1 MPSVKKALF
10 ILILLSAVSCRLVH
24 RVSDSAAELFG
35 DEVVARVGDHRLYRS
50 ELAEYI
56 PSGVSVEDSA
66 GLARQYIEAWAEDL
80 LFLDMAEAQLSK
92 EEKDVSSELEEYRHS
107 LLKYRY
113 EERYINE
120 RLDTLIS
127 DEEVR
132 NYYKEHQDRFVVD
145 RPLLKARY
153 MVIPSKS
160 RSLKTIKGLMASE
173 DAAET
178 LAADSL
184 AFTAALR
191 YVDHSDAW
199 MDAILLARELGTDE
213 VSMMK
218 ALKGRFIEL
227 PDENDNLRVAYVVD
241 MVRKGDPAPLEYC
254 TERIRDII
262 LSARKHA
269 LVSGLERDLLMDAR
283 NKEKFVIY

>member
-1 MPSVKKALF
+1 MRKGLF
-10 ILILLSAVSCRLVH
+10 IPFLLLAVSCQLVH

-35 DEVVARVGDHRLYRS
+35 DEVVARVGDHRLFRS

-56 PSGVSVEDSA
+56 PSGVSAEDSA
-66 GLARQYIEAWAEDL
+66 SLAQQYIQAWAEDL
-80 LFLDMAEAQLSK
+80 LFLDMAESQLSK
-92 EEKDVSSELEEYRHS
+92 EEQDVSRELEEYRHS

-132 NYYKEHQDRFVVD
+132 AYYKEHRDRFLVD
-145 RPLLKARY
+145 RPLLKTRY
-153 MVIPSKS
+153 MVIPSNS
-160 RSLKTIKGLMASE
+160 RSLKAIKGLMASD

-191 YVDHSDAW
+191 YVDSSDAW

-218 ALKGRFIEL
+218 ALKGRFIEF
-227 PDENDNLRVAYVVD
+227 PDEAGNLRVAYVVD
-241 MVRKGDPAPLEYC
+241 MVRKGEPAPLEYC
-254 TERIRDII
+254 TERIREII
-262 LSARKHA
+262 LSARKHE

>member
-1 MPSVKKALF
+1 MRKGLF
-10 ILILLSAVSCRLVH
+10 ILLLLVTASCQLVH

-35 DEVVARVGDHRLYRS
+35 DEVVARVGDHRLLRS
-50 ELAEYI
+50 ALASYI
-56 PSGVSVEDSA
+56 PAGVSAEDSV
-66 GLARQYIEAWAEDL
+66 GLSQQYIQAWAEEL
-80 LFLDMAEAQLSK
+80 LFLDMADAQLSK
-92 EEKDVSSELEEYRHS
+92 EEKDVSLELEEYRRT

-132 NYYKEHQDRFVVD
+132 TYYQDHQDRFRVD

-153 MVIPSKS
+153 MVIPSNS
-160 RSLKTIKGLMASE
+160 RSLKTIKALMASE

-191 YVDHSDAW
+191 YVDSSDNW
-199 MDAILLARELGTDE
+199 MDAILLAREMGTDE
-213 VSMMK
+213 VSLMK
-218 ALKGRFIEL
+218 ALRNRFIEI
-227 PDENDNLRVAYVVD
+227 PDDAGNLRVAYIAD

-254 TERIRDII
+254 AERIREII
-262 LSARKHA
+262 LSARKHD

-283 NKEKFVIY
+283 NKGKFVIY

>member
-1 MPSVKKALF
+1 MKKGLLLFAL
-10 ILILLSAVSCRLVH
+10 LVSSCQLVH
-24 RVSDSAAELFG
+24 RVSDTAAELFG
-35 DEVVARVGDHRLYRS
+35 DEVVARVGDHKLFRS

-56 PSGVSVEDSA
+56 PAGVSSEDSL
-66 GLARQYIEAWAEDL
+66 GLAQRYINAWAEEL
-80 LFLDMAEAQLSK
+80 LFLDMAESRLSK
-92 EEKDVSSELEEYRHS
+92 EEKDVSKELEEYRRT

-132 NYYKEHQDRFVVD
+132 RYYQEHTDKFLLD

-153 MVIPSKS
+153 MVIPADS
-160 RSLKTIKGLMASE
+160 RSLRTLKELMSSS

-191 YVDHSDAW
+191 YVDGSDTW
-199 MDAILLARELGTDE
+199 MDAILLARELGTDVE
-213 VSMMK
+213 SMMK
-218 ALKGRFIEL
+218 ALRNGFIEL
-227 PDENDNLRVAYVVD
+227 PDGGGNLRVAYVAE
-241 MVRKGDPAPLEYC
+241 MVAKGNPAPLEYC
-254 TERIRDII
+254 EERIRDII
-262 LSARKHA
+262 LSARKHD
-269 LVSGLERDLLMDAR
+269 LVSGLERDLLKDAQT
-283 NKEKFVIY
+283 KGKFVI